1 MANLIRIEVGGKIP
15 ADITGSASV
24 CMARLM
30 RGKSICSSVVTK
42 PTVEE
47 GRCEGTDVEVETRP
61 SPMLLSDDVLDG

>member
-24 CMARLM
+24 CIARLI
-30 RGKSICSSVVTK
+30 RGKSICSRVVTK
-42 PTVEE
+42 PTVEA
-47 GRCEGTDVEVETRP
+47 GRWVGREVDVETRP